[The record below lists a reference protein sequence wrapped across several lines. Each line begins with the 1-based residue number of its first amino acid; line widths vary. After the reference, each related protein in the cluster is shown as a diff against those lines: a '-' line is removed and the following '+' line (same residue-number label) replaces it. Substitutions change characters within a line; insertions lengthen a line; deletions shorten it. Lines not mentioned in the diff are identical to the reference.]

1 MGHTRRGETMLRA
14 ILLYLSILPILLV
27 TPSHAVSKKELVAK
41 DLQLEERLLELES
54 RFLTGDPAAEQLIKR
69 NYALE
74 ATVRSLRG
82 EVEQLMYELGQS
94 NKKIDA
100 LYGDI
105 DINLQRIIRLEHQ
118 LEELNSAFENLE
130 NSFVSSNVPS
140 GTIPNDVLFEN
151 TNNDDNSE
159 ILNKNKDESLSQ
171 IPSAPVFKEKTI
183 DVQVAYDEL
192 LQLPEEGKVKLR
204 EGDYLGAQLD
214 FERYILERPDADDI
228 ATVNYWLGESYFVR
242 NGFQKAVNAYI
253 ASISSD
259 PKGIKAPSSMI
270 KLATSL
276 AKLNN
281 PESCKIF
288 NVFETQYPNVTA
300 LEKAKANKE
309 AKKVGC

>member
-1 MGHTRRGETMLRA
+1 MLRA
-14 ILLYLSILPILLV
+14 ILLYLSILPIMLAN
-27 TPSHAVSKKELVAK
+27 PSYAVSKKELAAK
-41 DLQLEERLLELES
+41 DLQLEERLLQLET

-74 ATVRSLRG
+74 VTVRSLRG

-118 LEELNSAFENLE
+118 LEELNSAFENSE
-130 NSFVSSNVPS
+130 NSFISGNAPLRPSPGGAPFANTTNADVSEKL
-140 GTIPNDVLFEN
+140 DRN
-151 TNNDDNSE
+151 TAE
-159 ILNKNKDESLSQ
+159 TLSQ

-183 DVQVAYDEL
+183 DVQAAYSDL
-192 LQLPEEGKVKLR
+192 LKLPEKGKVKLR

-214 FERYILERPDADDI
+214 FEKYILERPDADDI
-228 ATVNYWLGESYFVR
+228 AIVNYWLGESYFVR
-242 NGFQKAVNAYI
+242 NGFQKAANAYI
-253 ASISSD
+253 ASLSRD
-259 PKGIKAPSSMI
+259 PKGIKASSSMI
-270 KLATSL
+270 KLATSF

-288 NVFETQYPNVTA
+288 NAFETQYPNATE

>member
-1 MGHTRRGETMLRA
+1 MLA
-14 ILLYLSILPILLV
+14 TSSY
-27 TPSHAVSKKELVAK
+27 AVSKKELAAK
-41 DLQLEERLLELES
+41 DLQLEERLSQLES

-74 ATVRSLRG
+74 VTVRSLRG

-118 LEELNSAFENLE
+118 LEELNSAFENSE
-130 NSFVSSNVPS
+130 NSFIS
-140 GTIPNDVLFEN
+140 GNTPEGAIPGGDAFEN
-151 TNNDDNSE
+151 INNEDNSE
-159 ILNKNKDESLSQ
+159 KFERNTDESLSQ

-183 DVQVAYDEL
+183 DVQVAYGNL

-214 FERYILERPDADDI
+214 FEKYILERPDADDI
-228 ATVNYWLGESYFVR
+228 AIVNYWLGESYFVR
-242 NGFQKAVNAYI
+242 NEFQKAANAYI
-253 ASISSD
+253 VSLGSD

-270 KLATSL
+270 KLATSF

-288 NVFETQYPNVTA
+288 NAFETQYPNATE
-300 LEKAKANKE
+300 LEKAKASKE

>member
-1 MGHTRRGETMLRA
+1 MLA
-14 ILLYLSILPILLV
+14 TSSY
-27 TPSHAVSKKELVAK
+27 AVSKKELAAK
-41 DLQLEERLLELES
+41 DLQLEERLSQLES

-74 ATVRSLRG
+74 VTVRSLRG

-105 DINLQRIIRLEHQ
+105 DINLQRIVRLEHQ
-118 LEELNSAFENLE
+118 LEELNSAFEDSE
-130 NSFVSSNVPS
+130 NSFIS
-140 GTIPNDVLFEN
+140 GNTPEGAIPAGDEFEN
-151 TNNDDNSE
+151 INNEDNSE
-159 ILNKNKDESLSQ
+159 KFERNTDESLSQ

-183 DVQVAYDEL
+183 DVQVAYGNL

-214 FERYILERPDADDI
+214 FEKYILERPDADDI
-228 ATVNYWLGESYFVR
+228 AIVNYWLGESYFVR
-242 NGFQKAVNAYI
+242 NEFQKAANAYI
-253 ASISSD
+253 VSLGSD

-270 KLATSL
+270 KLATSF

-288 NVFETQYPNVTA
+288 NAFETQYPNATE
-300 LEKAKANKE
+300 LEKAKASKE

>member
-1 MGHTRRGETMLRA
+1 MLRA
-14 ILLYLSILPILLV
+14 ILLYLSILPILLAN
-27 TPSHAVSKKELVAK
+27 PSYAVSKKELAAK
-41 DLQLEERLLELES
+41 DLQLEERLLQLET

-74 ATVRSLRG
+74 VTVRSLRG

-118 LEELNSAFENLE
+118 LEELNSAFENSE
-130 NSFVSSNVPS
+130 NSFISGNAPL
-140 GTIPNDVLFEN
+140 GTILGGDSFEN
-151 TNNDDNSE
+151 TNNEDNSE
-159 ILNKNKDESLSQ
+159 KLDRNTDETLSQ

-183 DVQVAYDEL
+183 DVQAAYSDL
-192 LQLPEEGKVKLR
+192 LKLPEKGKVKLR

-214 FERYILERPDADDI
+214 FEKYILERPDADDI
-228 ATVNYWLGESYFVR
+228 AIVNYWLGESYFVR
-242 NGFQKAVNAYI
+242 NGFQKAANAYI
-253 ASISSD
+253 ASLSKD
-259 PKGIKAPSSMI
+259 PKGIKASSSMI
-270 KLATSL
+270 KLATSF

-288 NVFETQYPNVTA
+288 NAFETQYPNATE

>member
-1 MGHTRRGETMLRA
+1 MLA
-14 ILLYLSILPILLV
+14 TSSY
-27 TPSHAVSKKELVAK
+27 AVSKKELAAK
-41 DLQLEERLLELES
+41 DLQLEERLSQLES

-74 ATVRSLRG
+74 VTVRSLRG

-118 LEELNSAFENLE
+118 LEELNSAFENSE
-130 NSFVSSNVPS
+130 NSFIS
-140 GTIPNDVLFEN
+140 GNTPEGAIPGGDAFEN
-151 TNNDDNSE
+151 INNEDNSE
-159 ILNKNKDESLSQ
+159 KFKRNTDESLSQ

-183 DVQVAYDEL
+183 DVQVAYGNL

-214 FERYILERPDADDI
+214 FEKYILERPDADDI
-228 ATVNYWLGESYFVR
+228 AIVNYWLGESYFVR
-242 NGFQKAVNAYI
+242 NEFQKAANAYI
-253 ASISSD
+253 VSLGSD

-270 KLATSL
+270 KLATSF

-288 NVFETQYPNVTA
+288 NAFETQYPNATE
-300 LEKAKANKE
+300 LEKAKASKE

>member
-1 MGHTRRGETMLRA
+1 MLA
-14 ILLYLSILPILLV
+14 TSSY
-27 TPSHAVSKKELVAK
+27 AVSKKELAAK
-41 DLQLEERLLELES
+41 DLQLEERLSQLES

-74 ATVRSLRG
+74 VTVRSLRG

-118 LEELNSAFENLE
+118 LEELNSAFENSE
-130 NSFVSSNVPS
+130 NSFIS
-140 GTIPNDVLFEN
+140 GNTPEGAIPGGDAFEN
-151 TNNDDNSE
+151 INNEDNSE
-159 ILNKNKDESLSQ
+159 KFERNTDESLSQ

-183 DVQVAYDEL
+183 DVQVAYGNL

-214 FERYILERPDADDI
+214 FEKYILERPDADDI
-228 ATVNYWLGESYFVR
+228 AIVNYWLGESYFVR
-242 NGFQKAVNAYI
+242 NEFQKAANAYI
-253 ASISSD
+253 VSLGSD

-270 KLATSL
+270 KLATSF

-288 NVFETQYPNVTA
+288 NAFKTQYPNATE
-300 LEKAKANKE
+300 LEKAKASKE

>member
-1 MGHTRRGETMLRA
+1 MLRA

-151 TNNDDNSE
+151 TNNDDYIVNFDTATKW
-159 ILNKNKDESLSQ
+159 LKMRKDSLKRTL
-171 IPSAPVFKEKTI
+171 I
-183 DVQVAYDEL
+183 
-192 LQLPEEGKVKLR
+192 
-204 EGDYLGAQLD
+204 
-214 FERYILERPDADDI
+214 
-228 ATVNYWLGESYFVR
+228 ESYRKNIDYKINLQVEHTYLHL
-242 NGFQKAVNAYI
+242 FQ
-253 ASISSD
+253 
-259 PKGIKAPSSMI
+259 
-270 KLATSL
+270 
-276 AKLNN
+276 
-281 PESCKIF
+281 
-288 NVFETQYPNVTA
+288 
-300 LEKAKANKE
+300 
-309 AKKVGC
+309 

>member
-1 MGHTRRGETMLRA
+1 MLA
-14 ILLYLSILPILLV
+14 TSSY
-27 TPSHAVSKKELVAK
+27 AVSKKELAAK
-41 DLQLEERLLELES
+41 DLQLEERLSQLES

-74 ATVRSLRG
+74 VTVRSLRG

-105 DINLQRIIRLEHQ
+105 DINLQRIVKLEHQ
-118 LEELNSAFENLE
+118 LEELNSAFEDSE
-130 NSFVSSNVPS
+130 NSFIS
-140 GTIPNDVLFEN
+140 GNTPEGAIPGGDAFEN
-151 TNNDDNSE
+151 INNEDNSE
-159 ILNKNKDESLSQ
+159 KFERNTDESLSQ

-183 DVQVAYDEL
+183 DVQVAYGNL

-214 FERYILERPDADDI
+214 FEKYILERPDADDI
-228 ATVNYWLGESYFVR
+228 AIVNYWLGESYFVR
-242 NGFQKAVNAYI
+242 NEFQKAANAYI
-253 ASISSD
+253 VSLGSD

-270 KLATSL
+270 KLATSF

-288 NVFETQYPNVTA
+288 NAFETQYPNATE
-300 LEKAKANKE
+300 LEKAKASKE

>member
-1 MGHTRRGETMLRA
+1 MLA
-14 ILLYLSILPILLV
+14 N
-27 TPSHAVSKKELVAK
+27 PSYAVSKKELAAK
-41 DLQLEERLLELES
+41 DLQLEERLLQLET

-74 ATVRSLRG
+74 VTVRSLRG

-118 LEELNSAFENLE
+118 LEELNSAFENSE
-130 NSFVSSNVPS
+130 NSFISGNAPL
-140 GTIPNDVLFEN
+140 GTILGGDSFEN
-151 TNNDDNSE
+151 TNNEDNSE
-159 ILNKNKDESLSQ
+159 KLDRNTDETLSQ
-171 IPSAPVFKEKTI
+171 IPSAPIFKEKTI
-183 DVQVAYDEL
+183 DVQAAYSDL
-192 LQLPEEGKVKLR
+192 LKLPEKGKVKLR

-214 FERYILERPDADDI
+214 FEKYILESPDADDI
-228 ATVNYWLGESYFVR
+228 AIVNYWLGESYFVR
-242 NGFQKAVNAYI
+242 NGFQKAANAYI
-253 ASISSD
+253 ASLSRD
-259 PKGIKAPSSMI
+259 PKGIKASSSMI
-270 KLATSL
+270 KLATSF

-288 NVFETQYPNVTA
+288 NAFETQYPNATE

>member
-1 MGHTRRGETMLRA
+1 MLRS
-14 ILLYLSILPILLV
+14 ILLYLSILPIMLA
-27 TPSHAVSKKELVAK
+27 TSSYAVSKKELAAK
-41 DLQLEERLLELES
+41 DLQLEERLSQLES

-74 ATVRSLRG
+74 VTVRSLRG

-118 LEELNSAFENLE
+118 LEELNSAFENSE
-130 NSFVSSNVPS
+130 NSFIS
-140 GTIPNDVLFEN
+140 GNTPEGAIPGGDAFEN
-151 TNNDDNSE
+151 INNEDNSE
-159 ILNKNKDESLSQ
+159 KFERNTDESLSQ

-183 DVQVAYDEL
+183 DVQVAYGNL

-214 FERYILERPDADDI
+214 FEKYILERPDADDI
-228 ATVNYWLGESYFVR
+228 AIVNYWLGESYFVR
-242 NGFQKAVNAYI
+242 NEFQKAANAYI
-253 ASISSD
+253 VSLGSD

-270 KLATSL
+270 KLATSF

-288 NVFETQYPNVTA
+288 NAFETQYPNATE
-300 LEKAKANKE
+300 LEKAKASKE

>member
-1 MGHTRRGETMLRA
+1 MLA
-14 ILLYLSILPILLV
+14 N
-27 TPSHAVSKKELVAK
+27 PSYAVSKKELAAK
-41 DLQLEERLLELES
+41 DLQLEERLLQLET

-74 ATVRSLRG
+74 VTVRNLRG

-118 LEELNSAFENLE
+118 LEELNSAFENSE
-130 NSFVSSNVPS
+130 NSFISGNAPL
-140 GTIPNDVLFEN
+140 GTILGGDSFEN
-151 TNNDDNSE
+151 TNNEDNSE
-159 ILNKNKDESLSQ
+159 KLDRNTDETLSQ

-183 DVQVAYDEL
+183 DVQAAYSDL
-192 LQLPEEGKVKLR
+192 LKLPEKGKVKLR

-214 FERYILERPDADDI
+214 FEKYILERPDADDI
-228 ATVNYWLGESYFVR
+228 AIVNYWLGESYFVR
-242 NGFQKAVNAYI
+242 NGFQKAANAYI
-253 ASISSD
+253 ASLSRD
-259 PKGIKAPSSMI
+259 PKGIKASSSMI
-270 KLATSL
+270 KLATSF

-288 NVFETQYPNVTA
+288 NAFETQYPNATE

>member
-1 MGHTRRGETMLRA
+1 MLA
-14 ILLYLSILPILLV
+14 TSSY
-27 TPSHAVSKKELVAK
+27 AVSKKELAAK
-41 DLQLEERLLELES
+41 DLQLEERLSQLES

-74 ATVRSLRG
+74 VTVRSLRG

-118 LEELNSAFENLE
+118 LEELNSAFENSE
-130 NSFVSSNVPS
+130 NSFISGNTPEGAIPS
-140 GTIPNDVLFEN
+140 GDAFEN
-151 TNNDDNSE
+151 INNEDNSE
-159 ILNKNKDESLSQ
+159 KFERNTDESLSQ

-183 DVQVAYDEL
+183 DVQVAYGNL

-214 FERYILERPDADDI
+214 FEKYILERPDADDI
-228 ATVNYWLGESYFVR
+228 AIVNYWLGESYFVR
-242 NGFQKAVNAYI
+242 NEFQKAANAYI
-253 ASISSD
+253 VSLSSD

-270 KLATSL
+270 KLATSF

-288 NVFETQYPNVTA
+288 NAFETQYPNATE
-300 LEKAKANKE
+300 LEKTKASKE

>member
-1 MGHTRRGETMLRA
+1 MLA
-14 ILLYLSILPILLV
+14 TSSY
-27 TPSHAVSKKELVAK
+27 AVSKKELAAK
-41 DLQLEERLLELES
+41 DLQLEERLSQLES

-74 ATVRSLRG
+74 VTVRSLRG

-118 LEELNSAFENLE
+118 LEELNSAFENSE
-130 NSFVSSNVPS
+130 NSFISGNTPEGAIPS
-140 GTIPNDVLFEN
+140 GDAFEN
-151 TNNDDNSE
+151 INNEDNSE
-159 ILNKNKDESLSQ
+159 KFERNTDESLSQ

-183 DVQVAYDEL
+183 DVQVAYGNL

-214 FERYILERPDADDI
+214 FEKYILERPDADDI
-228 ATVNYWLGESYFVR
+228 AIVNYWLGESYFVR
-242 NGFQKAVNAYI
+242 NEFQKAANAYI
-253 ASISSD
+253 VSLGSD

-270 KLATSL
+270 KLATSF

-288 NVFETQYPNVTA
+288 NAFETQYPNATE
-300 LEKAKANKE
+300 LEKAKASKE

>member
-1 MGHTRRGETMLRA
+1 MLRA
-14 ILLYLSILPILLV
+14 ILLYLSILPILLA
-27 TPSHAVSKKELVAK
+27 TTSFAVSKKELAAK
-41 DLQLEERLLELES
+41 DLQLEERLLQLES

-74 ATVRSLRG
+74 VTVRSLRG

-118 LEELNSAFENLE
+118 LEELNSAFENSE
-130 NSFVSSNVPS
+130 NSFIS
-140 GTIPNDVLFEN
+140 GNAPVRAILGGEAFEN
-151 TNNDDNSE
+151 TNNEDNLE
-159 ILNKNKDESLSQ
+159 KLDINTDETLSQ

-183 DVQVAYDEL
+183 DVQVAYGNL

-214 FERYILERPDADDI
+214 FEKYILERPDADDLAI
-228 ATVNYWLGESYFVR
+228 VNYWLGESYFVR
-242 NGFQKAVNAYI
+242 NKFQKAANAYI
-253 ASISSD
+253 ASLSSD

-270 KLATSL
+270 KLATSF

-288 NVFETQYPNVTA
+288 NAFETQYPNTTE

>member
-1 MGHTRRGETMLRA
+1 MLRA
-14 ILLYLSILPILLV
+14 ILLYLSILPIMLAN
-27 TPSHAVSKKELVAK
+27 PSYAVSKKELAAK
-41 DLQLEERLLELES
+41 DLQLEERLLQLET

-74 ATVRSLRG
+74 VTVRSLRG

-118 LEELNSAFENLE
+118 LEELNSAFENSE
-130 NSFVSSNVPS
+130 NSFISGNAPL
-140 GTIPNDVLFEN
+140 GTILGGDSFEN
-151 TNNDDNSE
+151 TNNEDNSE
-159 ILNKNKDESLSQ
+159 KLDRNTDETLSQ

-183 DVQVAYDEL
+183 DVQAAYSDL
-192 LQLPEEGKVKLR
+192 LKLPEKGKVKLR

-214 FERYILERPDADDI
+214 FEKYILERPDADDI
-228 ATVNYWLGESYFVR
+228 AIVNYWLGESYFVR
-242 NGFQKAVNAYI
+242 NGFQKAANAYI
-253 ASISSD
+253 ASLSRD
-259 PKGIKAPSSMI
+259 PKGIKASSSMI
-270 KLATSL
+270 KLATSF

-288 NVFETQYPNVTA
+288 NAFETQYPNATE

>member
-1 MGHTRRGETMLRA
+1 MLRA
-14 ILLYLSILPILLV
+14 ILLYLSILPILLAN
-27 TPSHAVSKKELVAK
+27 PSYAVSKKELAAK
-41 DLQLEERLLELES
+41 DLQLEERLSQLES

-74 ATVRSLRG
+74 VTVRSLRG

-118 LEELNSAFENLE
+118 LEELNSAFENSE
-130 NSFVSSNVPS
+130 NSFIS
-140 GTIPNDVLFEN
+140 GNAPLGTSPGGDPFEN
-151 TNNDDNSE
+151 TNNEDNSE
-159 ILNKNKDESLSQ
+159 KLDRNTDETLSQ

-183 DVQVAYDEL
+183 DVQAAYSDL
-192 LQLPEEGKVKLR
+192 LKLPEKGKVKLR

-214 FERYILERPDADDI
+214 FEKYILERPDADDI
-228 ATVNYWLGESYFVR
+228 AIVNYWLGESYFVR
-242 NGFQKAVNAYI
+242 NGFQKAANAYI
-253 ASISSD
+253 ASLSID
-259 PKGIKAPSSMI
+259 PRGIKASSSMI
-270 KLATSL
+270 KLATSF

-288 NVFETQYPNVTA
+288 NAFETQYPNATE

>member
-1 MGHTRRGETMLRA
+1 MLRA
-14 ILLYLSILPILLV
+14 ILLYLSILPIMLAN
-27 TPSHAVSKKELVAK
+27 PSYAVSKKELAAK
-41 DLQLEERLLELES
+41 DLQLEERLLQLET

-74 ATVRSLRG
+74 VTVRSLRG

-118 LEELNSAFENLE
+118 LEELNSAFENSE
-130 NSFVSSNVPS
+130 NSFTSGNAPL
-140 GTIPNDVLFEN
+140 GTILGGDSFEN
-151 TNNDDNSE
+151 TNNEDNSE
-159 ILNKNKDESLSQ
+159 KLDRNTDETLSQ

-183 DVQVAYDEL
+183 DVQAAYSDL
-192 LQLPEEGKVKLR
+192 LKLPEKGKVKLR

-214 FERYILERPDADDI
+214 FEKYILERPDADDI
-228 ATVNYWLGESYFVR
+228 AIVNYWLGESYFVR
-242 NGFQKAVNAYI
+242 NGFQKAANAYI
-253 ASISSD
+253 ASLSKD
-259 PKGIKAPSSMI
+259 PKGIKASSSMI
-270 KLATSL
+270 KLATSF

-288 NVFETQYPNVTA
+288 NAFETQYPNATE

>member
-1 MGHTRRGETMLRA
+1 MLRA
-14 ILLYLSILPILLV
+14 ILLYLSILPIMLAN
-27 TPSHAVSKKELVAK
+27 PSYAVSKKELAAK
-41 DLQLEERLLELES
+41 DLQLEERLLQLET

-74 ATVRSLRG
+74 VTVRSLRG

-118 LEELNSAFENLE
+118 LEELNSAFENSE
-130 NSFVSSNVPS
+130 NSFISGNAPL
-140 GTIPNDVLFEN
+140 GTILGVDSFEN
-151 TNNDDNSE
+151 TNNEDNSE
-159 ILNKNKDESLSQ
+159 KLDRNTDETLSQ

-183 DVQVAYDEL
+183 DVQAAYSDL
-192 LQLPEEGKVKLR
+192 LKLPEKGKVKLR

-214 FERYILERPDADDI
+214 FEKYILERPDADDI
-228 ATVNYWLGESYFVR
+228 AIVNYWLGESYFVR
-242 NGFQKAVNAYI
+242 NGFQKAANAYI
-253 ASISSD
+253 ASLSRD
-259 PKGIKAPSSMI
+259 PKGIKASSSMI
-270 KLATSL
+270 KLATSF

-288 NVFETQYPNVTA
+288 NAFETQYPNATE

>member
-1 MGHTRRGETMLRA
+1 MLRA
-14 ILLYLSILPILLV
+14 ILLYLSILPIMLAN
-27 TPSHAVSKKELVAK
+27 PSYAVSKKELAAK
-41 DLQLEERLLELES
+41 DLQLEERLLQLES

-74 ATVRSLRG
+74 VTVRSLRG

-118 LEELNSAFENLE
+118 LEELNSAFENSE
-130 NSFVSSNVPS
+130 NSFISGNAPL
-140 GTIPNDVLFEN
+140 GTILGGDSFEN
-151 TNNDDNSE
+151 TNNEDNSE
-159 ILNKNKDESLSQ
+159 KFDRNTDETLSQ

-183 DVQVAYDEL
+183 DVQAAYSDL
-192 LQLPEEGKVKLR
+192 LKLPEKGKVKLR

-214 FERYILERPDADDI
+214 FEKYILERPDADDI
-228 ATVNYWLGESYFVR
+228 AIVNYWLGESYFVR
-242 NGFQKAVNAYI
+242 NGFQKAANAYI
-253 ASISSD
+253 ASLSSD
-259 PKGIKAPSSMI
+259 PKGIKASSSMI
-270 KLATSL
+270 KLATSF

-288 NVFETQYPNVTA
+288 NAFETQYPNATE

>member
-1 MGHTRRGETMLRA
+1 MLA
-14 ILLYLSILPILLV
+14 
-27 TPSHAVSKKELVAK
+27 TPSYAVSKKELAAK
-41 DLQLEERLLELES
+41 DLQLEERLSQLES

-74 ATVRSLRG
+74 VTVRSLRG

-118 LEELNSAFENLE
+118 LEELNSAFENSE
-130 NSFVSSNVPS
+130 NSFISGNTPEGAIPS
-140 GTIPNDVLFEN
+140 GDAFEN
-151 TNNDDNSE
+151 INNEDNSE
-159 ILNKNKDESLSQ
+159 KFERNTDESLSQ

-183 DVQVAYDEL
+183 DVQVAYGNL

-214 FERYILERPDADDI
+214 FEKYILERPDADDI
-228 ATVNYWLGESYFVR
+228 AIVNYWLGESYFVR
-242 NGFQKAVNAYI
+242 NEFQKAANAYI
-253 ASISSD
+253 VSLGSD

-270 KLATSL
+270 KLATSF

-288 NVFETQYPNVTA
+288 NAFETQYPNATE
-300 LEKAKANKE
+300 LEKAKASKE

>member
-1 MGHTRRGETMLRA
+1 
-14 ILLYLSILPILLV
+14 
-27 TPSHAVSKKELVAK
+27 VSKKELAAK
-41 DLQLEERLLELES
+41 DLQLEERLSQLES

-74 ATVRSLRG
+74 VTVRSLRG

-105 DINLQRIIRLEHQ
+105 DINLQRIVRLEHQ
-118 LEELNSAFENLE
+118 LEELNSAFENSE
-130 NSFVSSNVPS
+130 NSFIS
-140 GTIPNDVLFEN
+140 GNTLEGAIPGGDSFEN
-151 TNNDDNSE
+151 INNEDNSE
-159 ILNKNKDESLSQ
+159 KFERNTDESLSQ

-183 DVQVAYDEL
+183 DVQVAYGNL

-214 FERYILERPDADDI
+214 FEKYILERPDADDI
-228 ATVNYWLGESYFVR
+228 AIVNYWLGESYFVR
-242 NGFQKAVNAYI
+242 NEFQKAANAYI
-253 ASISSD
+253 VSLSSD

-270 KLATSL
+270 KLATSF

-288 NVFETQYPNVTA
+288 NAFETQYPNATE
-300 LEKAKANKE
+300 LEKAKASKE

>member
-1 MGHTRRGETMLRA
+1 MLRA
-14 ILLYLSILPILLV
+14 ILLYLSILPILLAN
-27 TPSHAVSKKELVAK
+27 PSYAVSKKELAAK
-41 DLQLEERLLELES
+41 DLQLEERLLQLES

-74 ATVRSLRG
+74 VTVRSLRG

-118 LEELNSAFENLE
+118 LEELNSAFENSE
-130 NSFVSSNVPS
+130 NSFISGNAPL
-140 GTIPNDVLFEN
+140 GTILGGDSFEN
-151 TNNDDNSE
+151 TNNEDNSE
-159 ILNKNKDESLSQ
+159 KLDRNIDETLSQ

-183 DVQVAYDEL
+183 DVQAAYSDL
-192 LQLPEEGKVKLR
+192 LKLPEKGKVKLR

-214 FERYILERPDADDI
+214 FEKYILERPDADDI
-228 ATVNYWLGESYFVR
+228 AIVNYWLGESYFVR
-242 NGFQKAVNAYI
+242 NGFQKAANAYI
-253 ASISSD
+253 ASLSRD
-259 PKGIKAPSSMI
+259 PKGIKASSSMI
-270 KLATSL
+270 KLATSF

-288 NVFETQYPNVTA
+288 NAFETQYPNATE

>member
-1 MGHTRRGETMLRA
+1 MLA
-14 ILLYLSILPILLV
+14 TSSY
-27 TPSHAVSKKELVAK
+27 AVSKKELAAK
-41 DLQLEERLLELES
+41 DLQLEERLLQLES

-74 ATVRSLRG
+74 VTVRSLRG

-118 LEELNSAFENLE
+118 LEELNSAFENSE
-130 NSFVSSNVPS
+130 NSFIS
-140 GTIPNDVLFEN
+140 GNTPEGAIPGGDAFEN
-151 TNNDDNSE
+151 INNEDNSE
-159 ILNKNKDESLSQ
+159 KFERNTDESLSQ

-183 DVQVAYDEL
+183 DVQVAYGNL

-214 FERYILERPDADDI
+214 FEKYILERPDADDLAI
-228 ATVNYWLGESYFVR
+228 VNYWLGESYFVR
-242 NGFQKAVNAYI
+242 NEFQKAANAYI
-253 ASISSD
+253 VSLGSD

-270 KLATSL
+270 KLATSF

-288 NVFETQYPNVTA
+288 NAFETQYPNATE
-300 LEKAKANKE
+300 LEKAKASKE

>member
-1 MGHTRRGETMLRA
+1 MLA
-14 ILLYLSILPILLV
+14 TSSY
-27 TPSHAVSKKELVAK
+27 AVSKKELAAK
-41 DLQLEERLLELES
+41 DLQLEERLSQLES

-74 ATVRSLRG
+74 VTVRSLRG

-118 LEELNSAFENLE
+118 LEELNSAFENSE
-130 NSFVSSNVPS
+130 NSFIS
-140 GTIPNDVLFEN
+140 GNTPEGAIPAGDAFEN
-151 TNNDDNSE
+151 INNEDNSE
-159 ILNKNKDESLSQ
+159 KFERNTDESLSQ

-183 DVQVAYDEL
+183 DVQVAYGNL

-214 FERYILERPDADDI
+214 FEKYILERPDADDI
-228 ATVNYWLGESYFVR
+228 AIVNYWLGESYFVR
-242 NGFQKAVNAYI
+242 NEFQKAANAYI
-253 ASISSD
+253 VSLGSD

-270 KLATSL
+270 KLATSF

-288 NVFETQYPNVTA
+288 NAFETQYPNATE
-300 LEKAKANKE
+300 LEKAKASKE

>member
-1 MGHTRRGETMLRA
+1 MLRA

-214 FERYILERPDADDI
+214 FEKYILERPDADDI
-228 ATVNYWLGESYFVR
+228 AIVNYWLGESYFVR
-242 NGFQKAVNAYI
+242 NEFQKAANAYI
-253 ASISSD
+253 VSLSSG

-270 KLATSL
+270 KLATSF

-281 PESCKIF
+281 PEGCKIF
-288 NVFETQYPNVTA
+288 NAFETEYPNATA